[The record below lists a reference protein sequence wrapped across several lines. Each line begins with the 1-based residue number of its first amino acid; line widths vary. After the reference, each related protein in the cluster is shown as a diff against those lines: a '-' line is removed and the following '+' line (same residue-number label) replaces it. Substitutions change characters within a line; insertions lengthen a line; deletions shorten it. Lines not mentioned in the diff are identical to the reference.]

1 MVITYES
8 IKPLIKSES
17 LEGGNQMKVSFQAE
31 GMAAPIQAVGMM
43 MADQDEMMKN
53 VKKQAVKQGIMSSI
67 ISSAS
72 SFLGGLIGGV
82 GGRAAS
88 SAASTAAYSMTSSS
102 SMGQDMMNAKD
113 TPENR
118 QKAVVAAFQTVQT
131 YFEYDSTNGTWKG
144 KDMSKVA
151 QG

>member
-8 IKPLIKSES
+8 LKPLIKSEN
-17 LEGGNQMKVSFQAE
+17 LVNGNQMQVSFQAE

-53 VKKQAVKQGIMSSI
+53 VKKQAVKQSVFSTI
-67 ISSAS
+67 ISSVS
-72 SFLGGLIGGV
+72 RLLGGLIGGT
-82 GGRAAS
+82 GGRMASSAAS
-88 SAASTAAYSMTSSS
+88 SAAHSMTSSS
-102 SMGQDMMNAKD
+102 MGQEMMNAKD

-118 QKAVVAAFQTVQT
+118 QKAVVAAFQSVQQF
-131 YFEYDSTNGTWKG
+131 FEYDPASANWKG
-144 KDMSKVA
+144 KDMSQVQ